1 MFKFA
6 KNRAIVKLRFA
17 IRTTI
22 TLSIVLLCLG
32 IGMYSFLRLN
42 AYDEHRDFNLYT
54 LVPQDAI
61 AVLETDCMVDFVAD
75 VNAFEHQNN
84 QTFYD
89 ADLFILLKNYLHTF
103 INDVP
108 HGLSAQMNKMLF
120 SFHSFNHSDHQLFY
134 CTLHPDDYKL
144 IEAFIEKQCSS
155 AFPSKIFDYNGEE
168 IRIYPLQ
175 DDRFLALYVT
185 RDFLVASYQKRLVE
199 QVIDAYQNKSSLQD
213 DTAFTSIH
221 GIKHAHST
229 TLYLRMKDVAF
240 GSLSSKQDCSMNLGE
255 WMELD
260 LKIGSDAI
268 YCSGVIHEPDSLHPF
283 IQAISA
289 QQAIPALEGN
299 VMPASTTLYTS
310 WGLSSPE
317 VLFDLLSQAKSDTV
331 QTDEVSQQ
339 NDYLLNFLQMHAKH
353 SLSVCQFHPT
363 DTFTSQPCVIL
374 NIPLLDRKEAERDL
388 KEWEVSYWSKEYR
401 NIRVE
406 QSLYTP
412 SSSSVFRYYKIPF
425 NTLWNQFTA
434 SISSVSGL
442 YAICYAD
449 ALLMAPDVRSLL
461 MYVAE
466 IEHRNIFA
474 ANRSC
479 YEGLMGSLSVMD
491 NYLMLLD
498 LDAMLQSS
506 MPTVNLLPQLFL
518 RQKDFFR
525 RFIIAIQLLSVDNTI
540 YPNIVLLNK

>member
-1 MFKFA
+1 M
-6 KNRAIVKLRFA
+6 KLRFA

-75 VNAFEHQNN
+75 VNALDHQDN
-84 QTFYD
+84 QAFYD
-89 ADLFILLKNYLHTF
+89 ADLFVLLKDYLHTF
-103 INDVP
+103 VNDVP
-108 HGLSAQMNKMLF
+108 HGLSTQMNKMLF
-120 SFHSFNHSDHQLFY
+120 TFHSLTHSDSQLFY

-144 IEAFIEKQCSS
+144 IEAFIEKRCSS

-199 QVIDAYQNKSSLQD
+199 QVIDAYQNRCSLQD
-213 DTAFTSIH
+213 DATFTAIH
-221 GIKHAHST
+221 GIKRAHST
-229 TLYLRMKDVAF
+229 TLYLRMEDVMF
-240 GSLSSKQDCSMNLGE
+240 GALPSKQNCSMNLGE

-268 YCSGVIHEPDSLHPF
+268 YCSGVIHESDTLHPF

-299 VMPASTTLYTS
+299 MIPASTTFYTS
-310 WGLSSPE
+310 WGISSPE
-317 VLFDLLSQAKSDTV
+317 ALFNLFSQVASDTIQADV
-331 QTDEVSQQ
+331 VSQQ

-353 SLSVCQFHPT
+353 SLSVCQFQAT
-363 DTFTSQPCVIL
+363 ATFTSQPCSIL
-374 NIPLLDRKEAERDL
+374 SIPLLDKKETERDL
-388 KEWEVSYWSKEYR
+388 KEWELSYWSEEYR
-401 NIRVE
+401 AIRAE
-406 QSLYTP
+406 LSLYAFSN
-412 SSSSVFRYYKIPF
+412 SSAFRFYKIPF
-425 NTLWNQFTA
+425 NRLWNQFTA
-434 SISSVSGL
+434 SLSTGSEL
-442 YAICYAD
+442 YAICYAG

-461 MYVAE
+461 AYVYE
-466 IEHRNIFA
+466 MEHRNTFA
-474 ANRSC
+474 TDCSY
-479 YEGLMGSLSVMD
+479 YENLMGSLSVTD
-491 NYLMLLD
+491 NYLMLID
-498 LDAMLQSS
+498 LDAMLKSS

-525 RFIIAIQLLSVDNTI
+525 RFIIAVQLLSVDNSI
-540 YPNIVLLNK
+540 YPNIVLLSK